1 MRYLYNPK
9 IFIILFIILGVFIL
23 FIILYPFNK
32 PAKKPKEES
41 KILPTPTKFVV
52 VPTQTGPQNIEKK
65 INITPRFTGV
75 DENIPQ
81 PTLNTAMQKQTL
93 KKKTPVTENGFVVTY
108 DFQSDNFVVAL
119 SEPKQDNKLVFEQW
133 LKQNYPLLT
142 LNKFLFK

>member
-23 FIILYPFNK
+23 FVILYHFNRPIQK
-32 PAKKPKEES
+32 TKEES

-52 VPTQTGPQNIEKK
+52 VPTQTGAQNTGKK

-75 DENIPQ
+75 NEDIPQ
-81 PTLNTAMQKQTL
+81 PTLSIAMQKQAL
-93 KKKTPVTENGFVVTY
+93 KKKTPLTENGFVVTY
-108 DFQSDNFVVAL
+108 DYQSDNFVVTL
-119 SEPKQDNKLVFEQW
+119 SEPKQDNKKVFEQW
-133 LKQNYPLLT
+133 LKQNYSLLT